1 MISRELKKGSTE
13 ILILSLLEDQ
23 SRHGYELG
31 KLIESRSEGVLKLNA
46 ASLYPILYRLE
57 AQKWIK
63 GRWEKPKGGR
73 RRRCYSLTAAGKK
86 MLLKQRK
93 SWRSFVNAIEKV
105 ARIRHAELD

>member
-57 AQKWIK
+57 ARKWIK
-63 GRWEKPKGGR
+63 GSWEKQDGAR
-73 RRRCYSLTAAGKK
+73 RRRCYTLTAAGKK
-86 MLLKQRK
+86 MLLTQRK
-93 SWRSFVNAIEKV
+93 SWRSFVDAIEKV
-105 ARIRHAELD
+105 AGIRHAELD

>member
-13 ILILSLLEDQ
+13 ILILSLLENQ
-23 SRHGYELG
+23 TRHGYELG

-63 GRWEKPKGGR
+63 GSWEKPNGGR
-73 RRRCYSLTAAGKK
+73 RRRCYALTTAGKK
-86 MLLKQRK
+86 MLLIQRK
-93 SWRSFVNAIEKV
+93 SWRAFVNAIEKV
-105 ARIRHAELD
+105 AGIRHAELD

>member
-57 AQKWIK
+57 ARRLVK
-63 GRWEKPKGGR
+63 GRWDDRASGR
-73 RRRCYSLTAAGKK
+73 RRRCYSLTAEGRKV
-86 MLLKQRK
+86 LGRQRS
-93 SWRSFVNAIEKV
+93 SWRSFVDAIEKV
-105 ARIRHAELD
+105 AGIRHAELD